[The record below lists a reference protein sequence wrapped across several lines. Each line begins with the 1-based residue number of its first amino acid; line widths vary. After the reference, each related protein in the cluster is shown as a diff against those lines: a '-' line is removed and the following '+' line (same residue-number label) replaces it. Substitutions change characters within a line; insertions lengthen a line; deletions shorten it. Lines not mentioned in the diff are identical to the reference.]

1 VQASDAQIQQGLEEL
16 GAFELEGYI
25 RVLEDEY
32 LIETLKHILYL
43 CMKYDWHPVPTQSV
57 FSELQSESPFYHL
70 IPVLQVMRLTGTL
83 SQDAQLWTPDS
94 LQIYKQL
101 SKDLFKSKYEYIQ
114 HEFHSAFEKLVDLIV
129 PSRYHSR
136 FSFET
141 ILDKLAISATI
152 KSIPA
157 YIYFPVSELSY
168 DLSTRLKQM
177 FELKEKWSE
186 SELRIYL
193 SDIITEPLQ
202 QVLLSHTRRISEEG
216 KVLYM
221 HKLM

>member
-1 VQASDAQIQQGLEEL
+1 
-16 GAFELEGYI
+16 
-25 RVLEDEY
+25 
-32 LIETLKHILYL
+32 
-43 CMKYDWHPVPTQSV
+43 MKYDWHPVPTQSV